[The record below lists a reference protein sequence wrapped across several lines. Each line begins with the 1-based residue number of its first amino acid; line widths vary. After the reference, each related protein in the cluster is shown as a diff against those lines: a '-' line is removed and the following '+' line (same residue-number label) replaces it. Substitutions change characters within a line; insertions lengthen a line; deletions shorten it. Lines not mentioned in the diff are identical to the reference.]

1 LTIIFRSDIPQTFQD
16 HFQTIIDVIKDE
28 DEIPIKNRQI
38 TLAKYVI
45 ASSHR
50 KMNERMDHSFSK
62 PFLAGLLSI
71 VVDLST
77 ANYQH
82 GLGPLKLTSRDMSFI
97 KSIPQ
102 ILSELSHD
110 ASQCEKKDCKFDCG
124 YKLHLPELCRI
135 AEMAKS
141 STEPPIFYSEV
152 TFVEYHRLLVNL
164 LTHFKHHLRA
174 LAKDARKGK
183 DCCRRVDTIRLFGST
198 LHNMV
203 STKIMGRH
211 MRNIEESLWQ
221 AMNKQKK
228 EKAAKADAATKRGGE
243 GCESGIGKLW
253 SQLKP
258 TKKTAVAEADDGG
271 EGEGASAE
279 MEGEEIDDSIAS
291 IRLQAIQVEHTS
303 SRELDVVPISES
315 VGLRCFQWLRLMTMY
330 FEAMDQLLSSGLTS
344 PRLPKNTTVQFVAVK
359 HQGEKRMNWE
369 RCLTYLPES
378 KTFPNGAELVA
389 KFKEYLENDATLN
402 TWFKSD
408 GTFLEDNFRGTLH
421 CEAIASVL
429 MYLQRQCSTK
439 LLPVCFMF
447 DSFIAVAQKTSINR
461 SWIICWASPK
471 DAARFVHF

>member
-1 LTIIFRSDIPQTFQD
+1 
-16 HFQTIIDVIKDE
+16 
-28 DEIPIKNRQI
+28 
-38 TLAKYVI
+38 
-45 ASSHR
+45 
-50 KMNERMDHSFSK
+50 
-62 PFLAGLLSI
+62 
-71 VVDLST
+71 
-77 ANYQH
+77 
-82 GLGPLKLTSRDMSFI
+82 
-97 KSIPQ
+97 
-102 ILSELSHD
+102 
-110 ASQCEKKDCKFDCG
+110 
-124 YKLHLPELCRI
+124 
-135 AEMAKS
+135 
-141 STEPPIFYSEV
+141 
-152 TFVEYHRLLVNL
+152 
-164 LTHFKHHLRA
+164 
-174 LAKDARKGK
+174 
-183 DCCRRVDTIRLFGST
+183 
-198 LHNMV
+198 MV

-369 RCLTYLPES
+369 RCLTTRRLIPGSNPMVHSLKTTSGEHFIVKLSLPS
-378 KTFPNGAELVA
+378 SCTFNANA
-389 KFKEYLENDATLN
+389 QR
-402 TWFKSD
+402 SC
-408 GTFLEDNFRGTLH
+408 FRYVSCL
-421 CEAIASVL
+421 IPS
-429 MYLQRQCSTK
+429 LQ
-439 LLPVCFMF
+439 
-447 DSFIAVAQKTSINR
+447 
-461 SWIICWASPK
+461 
-471 DAARFVHF
+471 